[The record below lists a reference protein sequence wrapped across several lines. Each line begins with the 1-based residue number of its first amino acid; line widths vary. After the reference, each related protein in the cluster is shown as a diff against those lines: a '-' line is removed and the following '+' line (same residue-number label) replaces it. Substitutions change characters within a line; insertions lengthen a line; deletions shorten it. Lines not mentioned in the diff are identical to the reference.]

1 MEKVLNQL
9 ATLDLGGAS
18 RQVLGERNN
27 LVNRDSPPA
36 AAPKDGK
43 GAKDTGGKDAG
54 AKGAGAANK
63 KPEVIEL
70 SSDDSAD
77 ENAHARS
84 RTLRGRTTKA
94 ARLAQVARA
103 VAGATENRALAAAV
117 RELAAAMQESRSK
130 TLTKEGF
137 AVLDALHKQLADPSV
152 FVAPARSSRPRASG
166 ASEGQEGSGR
176 ETRQGKMNKLFR
188 LGVDARAAG
197 SNEQLARLVSEF
209 GQVIFRSTGR
219 TVTKD
224 GLAFLNVVAARLE
237 VLS

>member
-1 MEKVLNQL
+1 MKDL
-9 ATLDLGGAS
+9 ARLALTPQ
-18 RQVLGERNN
+18 RHVLGNKDNVLRAA
-27 LVNRDSPPA
+27 PAPAPA
-36 AAPKDGK
+36 AAPKK
-43 GAKDTGGKDAG
+43 QTPAE
-54 AKGAGAANK
+54 
-63 KPEVIEL
+63 PEVVVLEG
-70 SSDDSAD
+70 D
-77 ENAHARS
+77 ENAEPLGQKAAVTRLPKATALYQLTRRVPDAIDNVALARVVRDFWDVLQSSRS
-84 RTLRGRTTKA
+84 R
-94 ARLAQVARA
+94 
-103 VAGATENRALAAAV
+103 
-117 RELAAAMQESRSK
+117 

-137 AVLDALHKQLADPSV
+137 AFLDALHKQLADPSV
-152 FVAPARSSRPRASG
+152 FVAPARTSRPRASG